1 MSYDLFVTQEVQR
14 SIQNQDH
21 KSQRI
26 IKENRDILTYQIWR
40 FLRNKFLFILTFVAD
55 WKVLPTV
62 LAQVTTY
69 LAYLRCRGRVNN
81 SGFGRCAGIKRF
93 PLFRSVSEA
102 ERIPILHTLQ
112 AKLSCCHN
120 PLASEEVFSNLLRN
134 SERIRALLPLILI
147 DGVQNH
153 NLF

>member
-62 LAQVTTY
+62 LA
-69 LAYLRCRGRVNN
+69 
-81 SGFGRCAGIKRF
+81 
-93 PLFRSVSEA
+93 
-102 ERIPILHTLQ
+102 
-112 AKLSCCHN
+112 
-120 PLASEEVFSNLLRN
+120 
-134 SERIRALLPLILI
+134 
-147 DGVQNH
+147 
-153 NLF
+153 